1 VIRREGARLTAPL
14 ARLILLLFAIL
25 SATAARAEKPP
36 QAEPV
41 LMIEAGM
48 HVGPIDRIGVSSDGR
63 IMVTGAEDKT
73 VRLWSLPDGRL
84 LRTLRVPVGPGN
96 GGRIYSVAISPDGRL
111 VAAAG
116 WDAYSDLNANP
127 LGANGYIYIF
137 DTVSGSIIRRLGP
150 LPENVHRLAF
160 SPDGSALAAGLYGAN
175 GVRLWK
181 APFDGAPKADPVYAD
196 SVYGLSFDR
205 NGRLATASIDR
216 KVRLYDAD
224 LKLLKTWPTRNGQL
238 AYGIAFKP
246 DGSALAV
253 GYARSLGIDILS
265 GKDLRFLHSAN
276 IPQNAASD
284 LPIVSWSTDGQRLT
298 AAGRYPD
305 QTWMNY
311 LIRWSDDGKTLLQPL
326 PVSRESI
333 TDLAALP
340 DGGIAFSTSDPTFG
354 VFDKNGGK
362 VLHLK
367 NPSIDNLAQLGRL
380 NIAPDASAAR
390 FALDQTNAAPWIFDT
405 NKLAFEASPQMPD
418 GFIANPD
425 MTSLPI
431 TDWNGSFEPKFAGQ
445 VITMQPNEISRAIA
459 IAPDHKSFVLG
470 ADWYIYNFSIDGDA
484 LWEVPAPAVVRAV
497 NMSAD
502 GETIV
507 VAFGDGTIRW
517 FRTSDGTELLAFF
530 ANVPDK
536 RWIAW
541 TPKGYYAVSPGGE
554 DLIGWHVN
562 RGWNETPDFF
572 PAAQFR
578 DRFYRPD
585 IIQRVLKLRDEDKA
599 VEEAN
604 IAAKRTEDEKKLEE
618 VLPPVVDLLLDTNE
632 IKTSVPE
639 ITLRYRLRSP
649 SGRAVTRLET
659 KIDGRPVTTRGME
672 AIDESLDLDSEQTI
686 TITVP
691 RRDSEV
697 SLIAYIDEQPSVAAT
712 VSVKWLG
719 AQSTGPKP
727 KLYALLVGVSA
738 YDDTNLRLN
747 YAAKDAS
754 DLAAALRVQQGRY
767 YSSVEETVL
776 TDAEASDKRIVE
788 ELTKLRR
795 KATAD
800 DYVIVFMAGHGMTD
814 DALDFYFLPVG
825 ANPEPDMLAATAIDG
840 SLIRKGLAR
849 IPGKVVLLM
858 DACYS
863 ARGIGNEKGAADMTG
878 FANSLSGDGNGV
890 VMYASSTG
898 REVSYESADWQ
909 NGAFTE
915 ALLSILDDPNT
926 YGPDG
931 KLSISELDEGLSER
945 VEQLTEGRQN
955 AVMTKP
961 GAVKRFF
968 IASVN

>member
-1 VIRREGARLTAPL
+1 MPL
-14 ARLILLLFAIL
+14 ARLFLLFLIIA
-25 SATAARAEKPP
+25 ANTAQAENPP
-36 QAEPV
+36 QADPV

-48 HVGPIDRIGVSSDGR
+48 HVGPIDRIGVSADGR
-63 IMVTGAEDKT
+63 ILVTGAEDKT

-116 WDAYSDLNANP
+116 WDAYSDLNATP
-127 LGANGYIYIF
+127 LGANGYIYVF

-181 APFDGAPKADPVYAD
+181 APFDGTPKADPVYGD
-196 SVYGLSFDR
+196 SIYGLSFDHG
-205 NGRLATASIDR
+205 GRLVTASIDR
-216 KVRLYDAD
+216 KVRLYDPD
-224 LKLLKTWPTRNGQL
+224 LKLLTTWPTREGQL

-246 DGSALAV
+246 DGSAIAV
-253 GYARSLGIDILS
+253 GYAQSLGIDILS

-284 LPIVSWSTDGQRLT
+284 LPIVSWSADGKRLS

-305 QTWMNY
+305 ATWMNY
-311 LIRWSDDGKTLLQPL
+311 LIRWSDDGKTLLQPQ
-326 PVSRESI
+326 PVSRDSI

-340 DGGIAFSTSDPTFG
+340 DGSIAFSTSDPTFG
-354 VFDKNGGK
+354 VFDRDGGK

-367 NPSIDNLAQLGRL
+367 NPSIDNFAQLGRL

-390 FALDQTNAAPWIFDT
+390 FVLDQTNAAPWIFDT
-405 NKLAFEASPQMPD
+405 NRLAFEASRQMPD
-418 GFIANPD
+418 GFIANPN

-431 TDWNGSFEPKFAGQ
+431 TDWNGTFEPKFAGQ
-445 VITMQPNEISRAIA
+445 VFTLQPNEMSRAIA
-459 IAPDHKSFVLG
+459 IAPDRKSFVLG
-470 ADWYIYNFSIDGDA
+470 ADWYIYNFSVDGDV
-484 LWEVPAPAVVRAV
+484 LWEIPASAVVRAV

-502 GETIV
+502 GQTIV

-517 FRTSDGTELLAFF
+517 FRTSDGAELLAFF
-530 ANVPDK
+530 AHVPDK

-585 IIQRVLKLRDEDKA
+585 IIQRVLKLRDEAKA

-604 IAAKRTEDEKKLEE
+604 AAAKRTEEEKRLEE
-618 VLPPVVDLLLDTNE
+618 VLPPVVELLLNAAE
-632 IKTSVPE
+632 IRTSEPD

-649 SGRAVTRLET
+649 SGRAITRIET
-659 KIDGRPVTTRGME
+659 KIDGRPVATRGME
-672 AIDESLDLDSEQTI
+672 VVDESLDVDAERTL
-686 TITVP
+686 TVRIP
-691 RRDSEV
+691 PRDSEL
-697 SLIAYIDEQPSVAAT
+697 SLIAYIDEQPSVAVT
-712 VSVKWLG
+712 VPIKWLG
-719 AQSTGPKP
+719 TVSTVPKP

-738 YDDTNLRLN
+738 YDDPKLRLS
-747 YAAKDAS
+747 YAAKDAR
-754 DLAAALRVQQGRY
+754 DLAAALQTQQGRY
-767 YSSVEETVL
+767 YASVETTL
-776 TDAEASDKRIVE
+776 LLDGDANDKKIVE

-800 DYVIVFMAGHGMTD
+800 DQVIVFMAGHGMTD

-825 ANPEPDMLAATAIDG
+825 GNPEPDLLAATAIDG
-840 SLIRKGLAR
+840 SLVRKSLAR
-849 IPGKVVLLM
+849 IPGKVVLMM

-863 ARGIGNEKGAADMTG
+863 AQGIGNDKAAADMTG
-878 FANSLSGDGNGV
+878 FANSLSGDCNGV

-898 REVSYESADWQ
+898 REVSFESAEWE

-915 ALLSILDDPNT
+915 ALLSILDDPGI
-926 YGPDG
+926 YGSDG
-931 KLSISELDEGLSER
+931 KLSISELDEALTER
-945 VEQLTEGRQN
+945 VEELTEGRQN